1 MTREGQEPNPDDT
14 FAPPASTRWSEQ
26 DAPEDAGLVAPF
38 IPGRT
43 PPPGPA
49 KRAPTGDA
57 AADASRTVEPEPADS
72 PESPD
77 SAFPFDMPWADEPDP
92 GAGAPGPDE
101 AAGGASVADDDF
113 PVEAFEIGDDWDRGV
128 ETGPAG
134 GAEEPAGTGPAAEAE
149 AGMGG
154 AAAAAEVAERLEWLA
169 SRLREEGA
177 EGVERELASSDRL
190 TSLLAALLA
199 GHLASR

>member
-43 PPPGPA
+43 PPPDPA
-49 KRAPTGDA
+49 KRAPAGDA
-57 AADASRTVEPEPADS
+57 TGGGSRTVEPEPADA
-72 PESPD
+72 PD
-77 SAFPFDMPWADEPDP
+77 AAFPFDMPWADEPEP
-92 GAGAPGPDE
+92 GSGAPAPDE
-101 AAGGASVADDDF
+101 AAGGGVADDDF

-134 GAEEPAGTGPAAEAE
+134 TAEESVGMGPAADAE
-149 AGMGG
+149 AGVGG
-154 AAAAAEVAERLEWLA
+154 GAAAAEVAERLEWLA